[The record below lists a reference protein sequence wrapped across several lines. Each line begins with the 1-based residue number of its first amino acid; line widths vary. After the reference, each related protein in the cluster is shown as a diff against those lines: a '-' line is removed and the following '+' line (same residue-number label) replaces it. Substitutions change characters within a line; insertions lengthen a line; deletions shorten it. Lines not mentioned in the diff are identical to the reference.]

1 MGGWN
6 DDDFEAFF
14 FFVNAGIVKVV
25 EEAQARIE
33 MHGAV
38 ELGGPDAVAL
48 KVLTG
53 SFVPHDKTHSGN
65 RTMGQRGVY
74 GDWAMG

>member
-1 MGGWN
+1 MGRWK

-14 FFVNAGIVKVV
+14 FFVNAGLILEIV
-25 EEAQARIE
+25 EQAKAGME

-38 ELGGPDAVAL
+38 ELWSPGTLPL

-65 RTMGQRGVY
+65 RTMRRRGVY
-74 GDWAMG
+74 GE